1 MNKQQLAQKIWASAN
16 QMRSKIEANE
26 YKDYILG
33 FIFYKYLSDKE
44 VKFLKEN
51 DYDDELLK
59 TVSEEDDETVKWV
72 QENIGY
78 FIAYKDLF
86 STWLSMGKDFDVSNV
101 RDALSAFSRLISN
114 THKKVFD
121 KVFDTLQTGL
131 SKLGDSSGSQTK
143 AISGLLTLIKD
154 IPMDGKQDYDV
165 LGFIYEYLISNFAA
179 NAGKKAG
186 EFYTPHEV
194 SLLMSEIVAS
204 HLKGKSEIKIYD
216 PTSGS
221 GSLLINIG
229 QSVAKY
235 MTDDNN
241 IKYFAQE
248 LKENTYNLTRM
259 NLVMR
264 GIKPDNIVT
273 RNGDTLEEDWPYFD
287 ENDPVNTYNPLYVD
301 AVVSNP
307 PYSQAWD
314 PSNKEGDPRYARF
327 GLAPK
332 GKADYA
338 FLLHDLFHI
347 KPDGIMTIVLPHGV
361 LFRGGEEGEIRKN
374 LIENN
379 HIDAIIGLPANIFFG
394 TGIPTIIMVLRQ
406 KRENTDV
413 LIIDA
418 SKGFIKEGKNNKLR
432 ASDIKRIADTF
443 IKRESIPKFSRVVSR
458 EEIRSNDYNLNIP
471 RYVDSSEA
479 AEHWDVYASMFGGIP
494 TAEIDEMSEFWTA
507 FPALKKALFTE
518 SGIPYVNVSTPD
530 IKSAIKSHPDVVGF
544 EKAFNAA
551 FSTFPAFLKEEL
563 IARMGSIEIS
573 KAETVL
579 SADIFER
586 LKEIPLIDKYAAFQL
601 LDDDWT
607 GISIDLEMLQT
618 EGFAATKKVDPNL
631 VIKKKDGKDQEV
643 QEGWVGH
650 IIPFDLVQATLLSAE
665 TDELHGLE
673 SRLAEIPSEYESI
686 LDEMTE
692 EDKESCNDVLTE
704 EGDAFVPKEVS
715 KKIKE
720 LKKDRSPESVA
731 LRTLLEKVESLVKS
745 EKEIKAEI
753 KAKSAALQAKTKDTI
768 ESLSD
773 EQALDLLEKKW
784 IAPLIESI
792 HKLPDTVIDSL
803 VSKIQAL
810 QNKYATTFFEVE
822 QQISETEA
830 TLSGMID
837 DLEGNEYDMLGLNEL
852 KKLLGGSAE

>member
-1 MNKQQLAQKIWASAN
+1 MI
-16 QMRSKIEANE
+16 
-26 YKDYILG
+26 
-33 FIFYKYLSDKE
+33 
-44 VKFLKEN
+44 
-51 DYDDELLK
+51 
-59 TVSEEDDETVKWV
+59 
-72 QENIGY
+72 
-78 FIAYKDLF
+78 
-86 STWLSMGKDFDVSNV
+86 
-101 RDALSAFSRLISN
+101 
-114 THKKVFD
+114 
-121 KVFDTLQTGL
+121 
-131 SKLGDSSGSQTK
+131 
-143 AISGLLTLIKD
+143 
-154 IPMDGKQDYDV
+154 
-165 LGFIYEYLISNFAA
+165 IYEYLISNFAA

-221 GSLLINIG
+221 GSLLI
-229 QSVAKY
+229 
-235 MTDDNN
+235 
-241 IKYFAQE
+241 
-248 LKENTYNLTRM
+248 
-259 NLVMR
+259 
-264 GIKPDNIVT
+264 
-273 RNGDTLEEDWPYFD
+273 
-287 ENDPVNTYNPLYVD
+287 
-301 AVVSNP
+301 
-307 PYSQAWD
+307 
-314 PSNKEGDPRYARF
+314 
-327 GLAPK
+327 
-332 GKADYA
+332 
-338 FLLHDLFHI
+338 
-347 KPDGIMTIVLPHGV
+347 
-361 LFRGGEEGEIRKN
+361 
-374 LIENN
+374 
-379 HIDAIIGLPANIFFG
+379 
-394 TGIPTIIMVLRQ
+394 
-406 KRENTDV
+406 
-413 LIIDA
+413 
-418 SKGFIKEGKNNKLR
+418 
-432 ASDIKRIADTF
+432 
-443 IKRESIPKFSRVVSR
+443 
-458 EEIRSNDYNLNIP
+458 
-471 RYVDSSEA
+471 
-479 AEHWDVYASMFGGIP
+479 
-494 TAEIDEMSEFWTA
+494 
-507 FPALKKALFTE
+507 
-518 SGIPYVNVSTPD
+518 
-530 IKSAIKSHPDVVGF
+530 
-544 EKAFNAA
+544 
-551 FSTFPAFLKEEL
+551 
-563 IARMGSIEIS
+563 
-573 KAETVL
+573 
-579 SADIFER
+579 
-586 LKEIPLIDKYAAFQL
+586 
-601 LDDDWT
+601 
-607 GISIDLEMLQT
+607 
-618 EGFAATKKVDPNL
+618 
-631 VIKKKDGKDQEV
+631 KDGKDQEV

-768 ESLSD
+768 ERLSD

>member
-1 MNKQQLAQKIWASAN
+1 MAVKKSELYSTLWKCCDELRGGMDAS
-16 QMRSKIEANE
+16 Q
-26 YKDYILG
+26 YKDYVLVIL
-33 FIFYKYLSDKE
+33 FVKYISDKKRNDE
-44 VKFLKEN
+44 GFDIDIPKGCYFEDFVALKGNPNIGEEMNKKMAALAEEN
-51 DYDDELLK
+51 QLGGVFVADF
-59 TVSEEDDETVKWV
+59 EDDTKL
-72 QENIGY
+72 G
-78 FIAYKDLF
+78 K
-86 STWLSMGKDFDVSNV
+86 GKD
-101 RDALSAFSRLISN
+101 
-114 THKKVFD
+114 KVE
-121 KVFDTLQTGL
+121 TL
-131 SKLGDSSGSQTK
+131 SKLIAVFQNENLDFSKNRAADDDLIGD
-143 AISGLLTLIKD
+143 A
-154 IPMDGKQDYDV
+154 
-165 LGFIYEYLISNFAA
+165 YEYLMKNFATES
-179 NAGKKAG
+179 GKSKG
-186 EFYTPHEV
+186 QFYTPAEV
-194 SLLMSEIVAS
+194 SRVMAEVIGLGNA
-204 HLKGKSEIKIYD
+204 KNGKKTTIYD
-216 PTSGS
+216 PTCGS
-221 GSLLINIG
+221 GSLLLRAMCETPGGATLYGQEKDNATVGLAKMNMILHNEIYADIRQGDTINDPQFKESDQLKTFDYI
-229 QSVAKY
+229 VANPPFSTKSW
-235 MTDDNN
+235 
-241 IKYFAQE
+241 
-248 LKENTYNLTRM
+248 LKSAKFEDEYHRWGE
-259 NLVMR
+259 
-264 GIKPDNIVT
+264 GIKIGVPPEK
-273 RNGDTLEEDWPYFD
+273 NG
-287 ENDPVNTYNPLYVD
+287 
-301 AVVSNP
+301 
-307 PYSQAWD
+307 
-314 PSNKEGDPRYARF
+314 
-327 GLAPK
+327 
-332 GKADYA
+332 DYA
-338 FLLHDLFHI
+338 FLLH
-347 KPDGIMTIVLPHGV
+347 IVRSLKQTGCAACILPHGV
-361 LFRGGEEGEIRKN
+361 LFRGNAEAQIRKY
-374 LIENN
+374 LVAEKRYIKG
-379 HIDAIIGLPANIFFG
+379 IIGLPANLFYG
-394 TGIPTIIMVLRQ
+394 TGIPACIIIIEKSEAVGRKGVFM
-406 KRENTDV
+406 
-413 LIIDA
+413 IDA
-418 SKGFIKEGKNNKLR
+418 KGGYIKDGAKNRLR
-432 ASDIKRIADTF
+432 EQDIRRIVDAWQAQRDVPHYARF
-443 IKRESIPKFSRVVSR
+443 VPM
-458 EEIRSNDYNLNIP
+458 EEIERNDYNLNIP

-544 EKAFNAA
+544 ENAFNAA

-563 IARMGSIEIS
+563 IVRMGSIEIS

-650 IIPFDLVQATLLSAE
+650 IIPFDLVQATLLSTK

-715 KKIKE
+715 KKIKD

-731 LRTLLEKVESLVKS
+731 LRTLLEKVESLIKS

>member
-1 MNKQQLAQKIWASAN
+1 
-16 QMRSKIEANE
+16 
-26 YKDYILG
+26 
-33 FIFYKYLSDKE
+33 
-44 VKFLKEN
+44 
-51 DYDDELLK
+51 
-59 TVSEEDDETVKWV
+59 
-72 QENIGY
+72 
-78 FIAYKDLF
+78 
-86 STWLSMGKDFDVSNV
+86 
-101 RDALSAFSRLISN
+101 
-114 THKKVFD
+114 
-121 KVFDTLQTGL
+121 
-131 SKLGDSSGSQTK
+131 
-143 AISGLLTLIKD
+143 
-154 IPMDGKQDYDV
+154 
-165 LGFIYEYLISNFAA
+165 
-179 NAGKKAG
+179 
-186 EFYTPHEV
+186 
-194 SLLMSEIVAS
+194 
-204 HLKGKSEIKIYD
+204 
-216 PTSGS
+216 
-221 GSLLINIG
+221 
-229 QSVAKY
+229 
-235 MTDDNN
+235 
-241 IKYFAQE
+241 
-248 LKENTYNLTRM
+248 
-259 NLVMR
+259 
-264 GIKPDNIVT
+264 
-273 RNGDTLEEDWPYFD
+273 
-287 ENDPVNTYNPLYVD
+287 
-301 AVVSNP
+301 
-307 PYSQAWD
+307 
-314 PSNKEGDPRYARF
+314 
-327 GLAPK
+327 
-332 GKADYA
+332 
-338 FLLHDLFHI
+338 
-347 KPDGIMTIVLPHGV
+347 MTIVLPHGV

-443 IKRESIPKFSRVVSR
+443 IKRESVPKFSRVVSR

-494 TAEIDEMSEFWTA
+494 TAEIEELGEFWTA

-518 SGIPYVNVSTPD
+518 SGIPYVNVSVDD

-544 EKAFNAA
+544 EDAFNAA

-563 IARMGSIEIS
+563 IDRMESIEIS

-586 LKEIPLIDKYAAFQL
+586 LKDIPLIDKYAAFQL

-607 GISIDLEMLQT
+607 GISIDLEVLQT
-618 EGFAATKKVDPNL
+618 EGFSATKEVDPNL

-768 ESLSD
+768 ERLSD

-852 KKLLGGSAE
+852 KKLLGGRASTSTVHLTDCNRQPVFRRRQKRPRRRIDPLLRTLFRLGPGKFHRPREQSSFAHIGLQGVFDRLTGGRPDRRNTLLRYRRWYRSEWSQEWFRPSLRHLAQGEFPALHP